1 MDNKT
6 YIKSWKQ
13 TLNKDNFCGN
23 FLLNNFPLF
32 VPFGD
37 KSFLQMNIS
46 KMATMGISLF
56 IKFIYF
62 YFYYLETTENKQILE
77 WN

>member
-32 VPFGD
+32 GD

-56 IKFIYF
+56 IKFIHF
-62 YFYYLETTENKQILE
+62 YIYYLETTENKQILE